1 MIETGIGEKMKDE
14 YKNLNEEELEN
25 AVKNG
30 DYPAFVYLANIYKE
44 KGDTIKYI
52 ETHKRGMELG
62 FVESY
67 IALAKDYAY
76 GKGSLKKNKKEAFR
90 ILEEGISKTQD
101 NYLYFLMWEFS
112 KKSKKYMDYLV
123 KAANE
128 GLLIAQYNLANEY
141 KNKGK
146 LNDALIW
153 YNVAMNNKNSLDI
166 KSMVINTLAELYLKT
181 NQVEKG
187 VKLLQDSSE
196 HSSDCL
202 ATLGSFYIQGVG
214 VTKDTSKG
222 FTYLLQAFNKD
233 IKSINVHNKINLLE
247 CFVKGIG
254 TKVDLD
260 RAKEVICTIE
270 TKEVEDLKSKELS
283 RYKKLV
289 REVYKKRL

>member
-1 MIETGIGEKMKDE
+1 MKDE
-14 YKNLNEEELEN
+14 YKNLSEEELED
-25 AVKNG
+25 AIKNG
-30 DYPAFVYLANIYKE
+30 CYPAFIYLTNIYKE
-44 KGDTIKYI
+44 KGDIIKYI
-52 ETHKRGMELG
+52 ETHKKGMELG

-67 IALAKDYAY
+67 IVLAKDYAY

-90 ILEEGISKTQD
+90 ILEEGISKTHD

-112 KKSKKYMDYLV
+112 MKSKKYMDYLV
-123 KAANE
+123 KAANG
-128 GLLIAQYNLANEY
+128 GLFIAQYNLANEY

-153 YNVAMNNKNSLDI
+153 YNIAMNNKNSLDT
-166 KSMVINTLAELYLKT
+166 KSMVINALAKLYLKT
-181 NQVEKG
+181 DQVEKG

-196 HSSDCL
+196 LSSDCL

-214 VTKDTSKG
+214 VTKDVSKG

-247 CFVKGIG
+247 CFVRGTG

-260 RAKEVICTIE
+260 RAKEVMCTID
-270 TKEVEDLKSKELS
+270 TKEVGNLKSKELS

-289 REVYKKRL
+289 RKVYKKRL